1 MPSTL
6 DLCEKLYGTRDVYAL
21 FEVDKKAKESEIK
34 KAYYKLSL
42 KVHPDRVKEEDKQ
55 EATEKFKVLSKIHS
69 VLSDAPKRAL
79 YDEKGIIDDDD
90 EESLGANWLAMWQQ
104 FFKPITT
111 EDISNFEK
119 EYTGSELERNDIRKA
134 YLGGKGCLN
143 HMLNSVPFMNCED
156 EPRIAVIVK
165 EMIAAGEVPEY
176 KIFTEEPKAK
186 RDRRHKKYAKEAREA
201 AAIKEKLEK
210 KENEKRQS
218 ASGATSLE
226 QQIALRQADRQA
238 GFASLLDKL
247 AQKYGDGD
255 DDEEAFDLEQYVA
268 KKKSKAK
275 GTPQGKKKQQ
285 GATGGKGVKEGRVSK
300 KSL

>member
-55 EATEKFKVLSKIHS
+55 EATEKFKVLSKIHA

-79 YDEKGIIDDDD
+79 YDERGIIDDDD

-111 EDISNFEK
+111 EDITNFEK
-119 EYTGSELERNDIRKA
+119 EYIGSELERNDIKKA
-134 YLGGKGCLN
+134 YLGGKGCIN
-143 HMLNSVPFMNCED
+143 HMFNSVPFMSCED

-165 EMIAAGEVPEY
+165 EMIASGEVPEY
-176 KIFTEEPKAK
+176 KTFTEEPKAK

-201 AAIKEKLEK
+201 EAIKEKLEK

-218 ASGATSLE
+218 AGTTSLE

-275 GTPQGKKKQQ
+275 GTPQGKKKQH

>member
-55 EATEKFKVLSKIHS
+55 EATEKFKVLSKIHA

-111 EDISNFEK
+111 EDITNFEK
-119 EYTGSELERNDIRKA
+119 EYVGSELERNDIRKA
-134 YLGGKGCLN
+134 YLGGKGCIN

-156 EPRIAVIVK
+156 EPRIAVIVT

-186 RDRRHKKYAKEAREA
+186 RDRRHKKYAKEALEA

-210 KENEKRQS
+210 KENEKR
-218 ASGATSLE
+218 ASSSSLE
-226 QQIALRQADRQA
+226 QQIALRQKDRQA

-247 AQKYGDGD
+247 AAKYGDGD
-255 DDEEAFDLEQYVA
+255 DDEEAFDLDQYVA

-285 GATGGKGVKEGRVSK
+285 QQGTPKGKGVKEGRVSK
-300 KSL
+300 KSV

>member
-165 EMIAAGEVPEY
+165 EMIAAGDVPEY

-218 ASGATSLE
+218 ESGATSLE

>member
-285 GATGGKGVKEGRVSK
+285 GATGGKGIKLSN
-300 KSL
+300 S

>member
-165 EMIAAGEVPEY
+165 EMIAAGDVPEY

-201 AAIKEKLEK
+201 AAIKEKLDK

-285 GATGGKGVKEGRVSK
+285 GATGGKGIKLSN
-300 KSL
+300 S

>member
-55 EATEKFKVLSKIHS
+55 EATEKFKVLSKIHA

-111 EDISNFEK
+111 EDITNFEK
-119 EYTGSELERNDIRKA
+119 EYLGSELERNDIRKA
-134 YLGGKGCLN
+134 YLGGKGCIN
-143 HMLNSVPFMNCED
+143 HMLNCVPFMSCEN

-165 EMIAAGEVPEY
+165 EMIASGEVPEY

-186 RDRRHKKYAKEAREA
+186 RDRRHKKYAKEALEA

-218 ASGATSLE
+218 AGASSLE

-247 AQKYGDGD
+247 AQKYGDGE
-255 DDEEAFDLEQYVA
+255 DDEEAFDIEQYVA

-275 GTPQGKKKQQ
+275 GTPKGKKKQQ